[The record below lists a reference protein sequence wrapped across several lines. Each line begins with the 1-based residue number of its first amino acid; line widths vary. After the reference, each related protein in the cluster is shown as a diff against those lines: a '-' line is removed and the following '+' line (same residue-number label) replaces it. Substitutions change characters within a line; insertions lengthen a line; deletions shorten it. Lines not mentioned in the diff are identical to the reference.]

1 MQMDKETQIKS
12 LKENKE
18 ALEGK
23 VKFLQD
29 TCRRAGAQIKKL
41 EAEYKSLYK
50 DKWEYYQGNLPDEDL
65 KERGWDPFQLKVLKS
80 DLSTYIDSDKDII
93 NHMYKIEYQKEK
105 IDFLDSVIRNINNRG
120 LHIKNAIDWEKFK
133 VGI

>member
-1 MQMDKETQIKS
+1 MLIDKESQIKH

-41 EAEYKSLYK
+41 EAE
-50 DKWEYYQGNLPDEDL
+50 L
-65 KERGWDPFQLKVLKS
+65 KEATAW
-80 DLSTYIDSDKDII
+80 
-93 NHMYKIEYQKEK
+93 KE
-105 IDFLDSVIRNINNRG
+105 DEV
-120 LHIKNAIDWEKFK
+120 EKFRARLRDGPSYEK
-133 VGI
+133 RADDYTEQ

>member
-1 MQMDKETQIKS
+1 MLMDKETQIKS

-41 EAEYKSLYK
+41 EAE
-50 DKWEYYQGNLPDEDL
+50 L
-65 KERGWDPFQLKVLKS
+65 KEANAWKEDEGQKFRARLR
-80 DLSTYIDSDKDII
+80 DSAP
-93 NHMYKIEYQKEK
+93 YEK
-105 IDFLDSVIRNINNRG
+105 RLGDD
-120 LHIKNAIDWEKFK
+120 
-133 VGI
+133 

>member
-23 VKFLQD
+23 VKFLQE

-41 EAEYKSLYK
+41 EAE
-50 DKWEYYQGNLPDEDL
+50 L
-65 KERGWDPFQLKVLKS
+65 KEANAW
-80 DLSTYIDSDKDII
+80 
-93 NHMYKIEYQKEK
+93 KE
-105 IDFLDSVIRNINNRG
+105 DEV
-120 LHIKNAIDWEKFK
+120 EKFRSK
-133 VGI
+133 LRDTSPYEKRAHDYTEQ

>member
-1 MQMDKETQIKS
+1 MLMDKETQIKS

-41 EAEYKSLYK
+41 EAE
-50 DKWEYYQGNLPDEDL
+50 L
-65 KERGWDPFQLKVLKS
+65 KEATAW
-80 DLSTYIDSDKDII
+80 
-93 NHMYKIEYQKEK
+93 KE
-105 IDFLDSVIRNINNRG
+105 DEV
-120 LHIKNAIDWEKFK
+120 EKFRNRLRDSAPYEK
-133 VGI
+133 RLADD